1 MICPKCKK
9 EFTTPPALS
18 RRDNSEICSLCG
30 SKEAIEDALKAG
42 IIDKDGAEE
51 IIKELENDFEKHN
64 K

>member
-18 RRDNSEICSLCG
+18 RRDNNEICSLCG

-42 IIDKDGAEE
+42 MIDKDGAEA